1 MRTIVF
7 AIVLHVT
14 LATEH
19 VNTVST
25 QRHLR
30 RDGDRAHHRR
40 LPPSRSGG
48 GGNDNILES
57 QNTGGSGPHPLLEL
71 VDPDS
76 NVNRQGSAKPLQLCQ
91 GDCTTDGS
99 CDEGLVCW
107 KRNNDFS
114 PSEVPGCDGEARGNA
129 E

>member
-1 MRTIVF
+1 MNMRFVVL
-7 AIVLHVT
+7 AIVLHAT
-14 LATEH
+14 LATNH
-19 VNTVST
+19 VKLAN
-25 QRHLR
+25 RHLR
-30 RDGDRAHHRR
+30 HDGDRAHHRR
-40 LPPSRSGG
+40 LPPSGSGG
-48 GGNDNILES
+48 GGGDNIL

-71 VDPDS
+71 VDPDT
-76 NVNRQGSAKPLQLCQ
+76 NVNRQGSARPLQLCQ

-99 CDEGLVCW
+99 CAEGLVCF